1 MPALE
6 MLAGVAEQDRSR
18 CHQSVAFRGSIV
30 ESARG
35 HDGDGE
41 LRMLFLE
48 GPIPR
53 ARGTDHMGNGP
64 AFAPGE
70 KPISWCIRTRRNF
83 SQELGSLEA
92 L

>member
-1 MPALE
+1 
-6 MLAGVAEQDRSR
+6 
-18 CHQSVAFRGSIV
+18 
-30 ESARG
+30 
-35 HDGDGE
+35 
-41 LRMLFLE
+41 
-48 GPIPR
+48 
-53 ARGTDHMGNGP
+53 MGNGP